1 MPPFL
6 QGEVLSVDLL
16 VTREG
21 LMADIQPQTET
32 EASLRPKLNLTAM
45 SALVL
50 GVEAFLTTKAQHR
63 KNEAITAP
71 SHQSRAR
78 IPVRHGH
85 VSELYSTIV
94 RDLRKAR

>member
-6 QGEVLSVDLL
+6 KGEVLGADLL

-21 LMADIQPQTET
+21 LMTDIQPQTET
-32 EASLRPKLNLTAM
+32 EASLRPNLNLTAI

-50 GVEAFLTTKAQHR
+50 GVEAFLTTKAQHQ

-71 SHQSRAR
+71 IPSEQSAD
-78 IPVRHGH
+78 P
-85 VSELYSTIV
+85 YP
-94 RDLRKAR
+94 AWPCF